1 MSAIAKDDTRAKK
14 MLFFYLPHST
24 KSDNSTK
31 QIVERTLKRKPFNYE
46 VVASL
51 AAVKDAMAAHA
62 IESSVLIWSSTFMSS
77 KFFSSI
83 KYKILLNHFPRSV
96 EVGHKVNL
104 YRNLRNIS
112 ADFFPVS
119 FSSVVNWRDYIIFE
133 KNSTTDNQPQ
143 PKYWITKPSRGG
155 GGRQIKVW
163 STASLIEAYAQSNI
177 DKKAVVQAYIS
188 NPLLIEGTR
197 RKFDI
202 RAYVLILKSHEVYLY
217 NEGLLRL
224 ASKPFS
230 MNAQQLD
237 DPYVHVTNN
246 SVNKRNS
253 IKHGAIENLL
263 WSEWDVKDSKETWKS
278 SIMPQLKHIAKVT
291 FERCLLQNADVLREI
306 QRHKDVADSFE
317 LFGMDCIVDEKF
329 KVWLLEVN
337 HMPEIETSDAARA
350 DSTMNDQLMV
360 DMFNLVL
367 PATSTGY
374 GGSTTSKA
382 NMFCKLE

>member
-1 MSAIAKDDTRAKK
+1 MSAMAKDKLRVKK

-31 QIVERTLKRKPFNYE
+31 QIIEKTLKRNPFNYE
-46 VVASL
+46 VVTSL
-51 AAVKDAMAAHA
+51 AAIEEAVAVHA
-62 IESSVLIWSSTFMSS
+62 IEPNVLIWSSTFMSS

-83 KYKILLNHFPRSV
+83 KYKILLNHFPRSI
-96 EVGHKVNL
+96 EVGHKVHL

-112 ADFFPVS
+112 ADFFPIS
-119 FSSVVNWRDYIIFE
+119 FSSLTDWRDYIFLEE
-133 KNSTTDNQPQ
+133 KFKTENQSP

-155 GGRQIKVW
+155 GGRRIKVW
-163 STASLIEAYAQSNI
+163 STASLIQSNI
-177 DKKAVVQAYIS
+177 DKKVVVQAYIS

-202 RAYVLILKSHEVYLY
+202 RAYVLVLKNHEVYFY
-217 NEGLLRL
+217 DEGLLRL

-230 MNAQQLD
+230 MHSEQLG

-263 WSEWDVKDSKETWKS
+263 WSEWNSKNGKEVWKS
-278 SIMPQLKHIAKVT
+278 TIMPQLKHIAKVT
-291 FERCLLQNADVLREI
+291 FGQCLLKNADVIREI
-306 QRHKDVADSFE
+306 QRYKDIADSFE
-317 LFGMDCIVDEKF
+317 LFGMDCIVDENF

-350 DSTMNDQLMV
+350 DKKMNDQLMI
-360 DMFNLVL
+360 DMFTLVL
-367 PATSTGY
+367 GVSSTKDY
-374 GGSTTSKA
+374 RKSTASKT

>member
-1 MSAIAKDDTRAKK
+1 MSAMAKDKLRVKK

-31 QIVERTLKRKPFNYE
+31 QIIEKTLKRNPFNYE
-46 VVASL
+46 VVTSL
-51 AAVKDAMAAHA
+51 AAIEEAVAVHA
-62 IESSVLIWSSTFMSS
+62 IEPNVLIWSSTFMSS

-96 EVGHKVNL
+96 EVGHKLHL

-112 ADFFPVS
+112 ADFFPIS
-119 FSSVVNWRDYIIFE
+119 FSSLMNWRDYIFVE
-133 KNSTTDNQPQ
+133 ETTKTEGQSR

-155 GGRQIKVW
+155 GGRRIKVW
-163 STASLIEAYAQSNI
+163 STASLIQSNI
-177 DKKAVVQAYIS
+177 DKKVVVQAYIS

-202 RAYVLILKSHEVYLY
+202 RAYVLVLKNHEVYFY
-217 NEGLLRL
+217 DEGLLRL

-230 MNAQQLD
+230 MHSEQLG

-263 WSEWDVKDSKETWKS
+263 WSEWNSKNGKEVWKS
-278 SIMPQLKHIAKVT
+278 TIMPQLKHIAKVT
-291 FERCLLQNADVLREI
+291 FGQCLLKNADVIREI
-306 QRHKDVADSFE
+306 QRYKDIADSFE
-317 LFGMDCIVDEKF
+317 LFGMDCIVDENF

-350 DSTMNDQLMV
+350 DKKMNDQLMI
-360 DMFNLVL
+360 DMFTLVL
-367 PATSTGY
+367 GVSSTKDY
-374 GGSTTSKA
+374 RKSTASKT

>member
-1 MSAIAKDDTRAKK
+1 MSAMAKDKLRVKK

-31 QIVERTLKRKPFNYE
+31 QIIEKTLKRNPFNYE
-46 VVASL
+46 VVTSL
-51 AAVKDAMAAHA
+51 AAIEEAVAVHA
-62 IESSVLIWSSTFMSS
+62 IETNVLIWSSTFMSS

-83 KYKILLNHFPRSV
+83 KYKILLNHFPRSI
-96 EVGHKVNL
+96 EVGHKVHL

-119 FSSVVNWRDYIIFE
+119 FSSLTDWRDYIFLEE
-133 KNSTTDNQPQ
+133 KFKTENQSP

-155 GGRQIKVW
+155 GGRRIKVW
-163 STASLIEAYAQSNI
+163 STASLIQSNI
-177 DKKAVVQAYIS
+177 DKKVVVQAYIS

-202 RAYVLILKSHEVYLY
+202 RAYVLILKNHEVYFY
-217 NEGLLRL
+217 DEGLLRL

-230 MNAQQLD
+230 MHSEQLG

-263 WSEWDVKDSKETWKS
+263 WSEWNSKNGKEVWKS
-278 SIMPQLKHIAKVT
+278 TIMPQLKHIAKVT
-291 FERCLLQNADVLREI
+291 FGQCLLKNADVIREI
-306 QRHKDVADSFE
+306 QRYKDIADSFE
-317 LFGMDCIVDEKF
+317 LFGMDCIVDENF

-350 DSTMNDQLMV
+350 DKKMNDQLMI
-360 DMFNLVL
+360 DMFTLVL
-367 PATSTGY
+367 GVSSTKDY
-374 GGSTTSKA
+374 RKSTASKT

>member
-1 MSAIAKDDTRAKK
+1 MSAMTIDKLRVKK

-31 QIVERTLKRKPFNYE
+31 QIIEKTLKRNPFNYE
-46 VVASL
+46 VVTSL
-51 AAVKDAMAAHA
+51 AAIEEAVAVHA
-62 IESSVLIWSSTFMSS
+62 IETNVLIWSSTFMSS

-83 KYKILLNHFPRSV
+83 KYKILLNHFPRSI
-96 EVGHKVNL
+96 EVGHKVHL

-112 ADFFPVS
+112 ADFFPIS
-119 FSSVVNWRDYIIFE
+119 FSSLTDWRDYIFLEE
-133 KNSTTDNQPQ
+133 KFKTENQSP

-155 GGRQIKVW
+155 GGRRIKVW
-163 STASLIEAYAQSNI
+163 STASLIQSNI
-177 DKKAVVQAYIS
+177 DKKVVVQAYIS

-202 RAYVLILKSHEVYLY
+202 RAYVLVLKNHEVYFY
-217 NEGLLRL
+217 DEGLLRL

-230 MNAQQLD
+230 MHSEQLG

-263 WSEWDVKDSKETWKS
+263 WSEWNSKNGKEVWKS
-278 SIMPQLKHIAKVT
+278 TIMPQLKHIAKVT
-291 FERCLLQNADVLREI
+291 FGQCLLKNADVIREI
-306 QRHKDVADSFE
+306 QRYKDIADSFE
-317 LFGMDCIVDEKF
+317 LFGMDCIVDENF

-350 DSTMNDQLMV
+350 DKKMNDQLMI
-360 DMFNLVL
+360 DMFTLVL
-367 PATSTGY
+367 GVSSTKDY
-374 GGSTTSKA
+374 RKSTASKT

>member
-1 MSAIAKDDTRAKK
+1 MSAMAKDKLRVKK

-31 QIVERTLKRKPFNYE
+31 QIIEKTLKRNPFNYE
-46 VVASL
+46 VVTSL
-51 AAVKDAMAAHA
+51 AAIEEAVAVHA
-62 IESSVLIWSSTFMSS
+62 IETNVLIWSSTFMSS

-83 KYKILLNHFPRSV
+83 KYKILLNHFPRSI
-96 EVGHKVNL
+96 EVGHKVHL

-119 FSSVVNWRDYIIFE
+119 FSSLTDWRDYIFLEE
-133 KNSTTDNQPQ
+133 KFKTENQSP

-155 GGRQIKVW
+155 GGRRIKVW
-163 STASLIEAYAQSNI
+163 STASLIQSNI
-177 DKKAVVQAYIS
+177 DKKVVVQAYIS

-202 RAYVLILKSHEVYLY
+202 RAYVLVLKNHEVYFY
-217 NEGLLRL
+217 DEGLLRL

-230 MNAQQLD
+230 MHSEQLG

-263 WSEWDVKDSKETWKS
+263 WSEWNSKNGKEVWKS
-278 SIMPQLKHIAKVT
+278 TIMPQLKHIAKVT
-291 FERCLLQNADVLREI
+291 FGQCLLKNADVIREI
-306 QRHKDVADSFE
+306 QRYKDIADSFE
-317 LFGMDCIVDEKF
+317 LFGMDCIVDENF

-350 DSTMNDQLMV
+350 DKKMNDQLMI
-360 DMFNLVL
+360 DMFTLVL
-367 PATSTGY
+367 GVSSTKDY
-374 GGSTTSKA
+374 RKSTASKT

>member
-1 MSAIAKDDTRAKK
+1 MSAMTIDKLRVKK

-31 QIVERTLKRKPFNYE
+31 QIIEKTLKRNPFNYE
-46 VVASL
+46 VVTSL
-51 AAVKDAMAAHA
+51 AAIEEAVAVHA
-62 IESSVLIWSSTFMSS
+62 IEPSVLIWSSTFMSS

-83 KYKILLNHFPRSV
+83 KYKILLNHFPRSI
-96 EVGHKVNL
+96 EVGHKVHL

-112 ADFFPVS
+112 ADFFPIS
-119 FSSVVNWRDYIIFE
+119 FSSLTDWRDYIFLEE
-133 KNSTTDNQPQ
+133 KLKTENQSQ

-155 GGRQIKVW
+155 GGRRIKVW
-163 STASLIEAYAQSNI
+163 STASLIQSNV
-177 DKKAVVQAYIS
+177 DKKEVVQAYIS

-202 RAYVLILKSHEVYLY
+202 RAYVLVLKSHEVYFY
-217 NEGLLRL
+217 DEGLLRL

-230 MNAQQLD
+230 MHSEQLG

-253 IKHGAIENLL
+253 SKHGAIENLL
-263 WSEWDVKDSKETWKS
+263 WSEWNAKNGKEVWKS
-278 SIMPQLKHIAKVT
+278 TIMPQLKHIAKVT
-291 FERCLLQNADVLREI
+291 FGHCLLKNADVIREI
-306 QRHKDVADSFE
+306 QRYKDIADSFE
-317 LFGMDCIVDEKF
+317 LFGMDCIVDENF

-350 DSTMNDQLMV
+350 DKKMNDQLMI
-360 DMFNLVL
+360 DMFTLVL
-367 PATSTGY
+367 GVSSTKDY
-374 GGSTTSKA
+374 RRSTASKT
-382 NMFCKLE
+382 NMFCKDII

>member
-1 MSAIAKDDTRAKK
+1 MAKDKLRVKK

-31 QIVERTLKRKPFNYE
+31 QIIEKTLKRNPFNYE
-46 VVASL
+46 VVTSL
-51 AAVKDAMAAHA
+51 AAIEEAVAVHA
-62 IESSVLIWSSTFMSS
+62 IETNVLIWSSTFMSS

-83 KYKILLNHFPRSV
+83 KYKILLNHFPRSI
-96 EVGHKVNL
+96 EVGHKVHL

-112 ADFFPVS
+112 ADFFPIS
-119 FSSVVNWRDYIIFE
+119 FSSLTDWRDYIFLEE
-133 KNSTTDNQPQ
+133 KFKTENQSP

-155 GGRQIKVW
+155 GGRRIKVW
-163 STASLIEAYAQSNI
+163 STASLIQSNI
-177 DKKAVVQAYIS
+177 DKKVVVQAYIS

-202 RAYVLILKSHEVYLY
+202 RAYVLVLKNHEVYFY
-217 NEGLLRL
+217 DEGLLRL

-230 MNAQQLD
+230 MHSEQLG

-263 WSEWDVKDSKETWKS
+263 WSEWNSKNGKEVWKS
-278 SIMPQLKHIAKVT
+278 TIMPQLKHIAKVT
-291 FERCLLQNADVLREI
+291 FGQCLLKNADVIREI
-306 QRHKDVADSFE
+306 QRYKDIADSFE
-317 LFGMDCIVDEKF
+317 LFGMDCIVDENF

-350 DSTMNDQLMV
+350 DKKMNDQLMI
-360 DMFNLVL
+360 DMFTLVL
-367 PATSTGY
+367 GVSSTKDY
-374 GGSTTSKA
+374 RKSTASKT

>member
-1 MSAIAKDDTRAKK
+1 M
-14 MLFFYLPHST
+14 
-24 KSDNSTK
+24 
-31 QIVERTLKRKPFNYE
+31 
-46 VVASL
+46 
-51 AAVKDAMAAHA
+51 
-62 IESSVLIWSSTFMSS
+62 
-77 KFFSSI
+77 
-83 KYKILLNHFPRSV
+83 
-96 EVGHKVNL
+96 
-104 YRNLRNIS
+104 
-112 ADFFPVS
+112 
-119 FSSVVNWRDYIIFE
+119 
-133 KNSTTDNQPQ
+133 
-143 PKYWITKPSRGG
+143 
-155 GGRQIKVW
+155 W

-202 RAYVLILKSHEVYLY
+202 RAYVLVLKSHEVYLY

-230 MNAQQLD
+230 MDVQQLD

-263 WSEWDVKDSKETWKS
+263 WSEWDVKDSKEIWKS

-291 FERCLLQNADVLREI
+291 FEHCLLQNADVLREI

-350 DSTMNDQLMV
+350 DSKMNDQLMV

-367 PATSTGY
+367 PATNIGN